1 MKLGVKLPLA
11 FAAGLTLVVAAALF
25 GIHSLNQSIDVYGT
39 KVQANVANERAVASM
54 LNAFKVQ
61 VQEWKNTLLR
71 GKEPKKLDKHW
82 DDFQA
87 QERLVAELAKGLLGS
102 LPDGESKSL
111 VEQFGR
117 AHVKMGEGYRKGF
130 EAFKAANF
138 DADVGDTAVA
148 GVDREP
154 AKLLAEAGAK
164 IEADSA
170 AVSAGAAAGAKRA
183 TWTSLALMLVVCMLG
198 VGGGFLFSRTIVRPL
213 RRAVE
218 SARAV
223 AEGNLTHEIDAVGND
238 EVAELLQALRH
249 MQSSLAKVVAEVRQ
263 NSESVAS
270 ASSQIA
276 SGNNDLSAR
285 TEKQAASLQETA
297 ASMEQLSATIRL
309 NADNAQQANQ
319 LALGASNVAVQGGEV
334 VGQVVDTMKGINDS
348 SKKIVDIIGV
358 IDGIAFQTNILA
370 LNAAVEAARAG
381 EQGRG
386 FAVVAGEVR
395 SLAQRSAEA
404 AKEIKSLISTSVERV
419 EQGSALVDR
428 AGATMQEVVSSIRRV
443 NDIVAEI
450 SAASTEQSGGVAQV
464 GQAVAQMD
472 QATQQNAALVEES
485 AAAAESLRSQ
495 AKHLIDSVAVFRLA
509 GHAATA
515 ATATPAVPVK
525 PVTPAAA
532 VHAPA
537 PAAKPAAASKPSAA
551 VVERRGPNRAKNIV
565 RPSFGAK
572 TDAAPAKPAAPV
584 APAPKF
590 EAPASTGTDD
600 EWETF

>member
-1 MKLGVKLPLA
+1 MKLGVKLPLG

-39 KVQANVANERAVASM
+39 TVQQNVANERAVAAM

-87 QERLVAELAKGLLGS
+87 QERIVAELAMGLLAS
-102 LPDGESKSL
+102 LPEGQSKSL

-117 AHVKMGEGYRKGF
+117 AHAKMGEGYRKGF
-130 EAFKAANF
+130 EAFKAAGF
-138 DADVGDTAVA
+138 DPAVGDAAVA

-183 TWTSLALMLVVCMLG
+183 TWTSLALMLVVCVIG
-198 VGGGFLFSRTIVRPL
+198 ICGGFLFSRTIVRPL
-213 RRAVE
+213 RRAVDA
-218 SARAV
+218 ARAV
-223 AEGNLTHEIDAVGND
+223 AEGDLTVPIEGTGND

-249 MQSSLAKVVAEVRQ
+249 MQGSLANVVAEVRQ
-263 NSESVAS
+263 NSESVAT

-285 TEKQAASLQETA
+285 TEQQAASLQETA
-297 ASMEQLSATIRL
+297 ASMEQLGATIRL

-319 LALGASNVAVQGGEV
+319 LALGASSVANSGGQTV
-334 VGQVVDTMKGINDS
+334 SQVIETMKGINDS

-386 FAVVAGEVR
+386 FAVVASEVR

-404 AKEIKSLISTSVERV
+404 AKQVKQLISTSVERV
-419 EQGSALVDR
+419 GHGTALVDR
-428 AGATMQEVVSSIRRV
+428 AGETMTEVVASIRRV
-443 NDIVAEI
+443 TDIVAEI
-450 SAASTEQSGGVAQV
+450 SAATSEQSTGIAQI
-464 GQAVAQMD
+464 GEAVSQMD
-472 QATQQNAALVEES
+472 HVTQQNSALVEES
-485 AAAAESLRSQ
+485 AAAAESLRAQ
-495 AKHLIDSVAVFRLA
+495 AQGLVRSVSVFKVERKVARQL
-509 GHAATA
+509 
-515 ATATPAVPVK
+515 
-525 PVTPAAA
+525 
-532 VHAPA
+532 APA
-537 PAAKPAAASKPSAA
+537 
-551 VVERRGPNRAKNIV
+551 
-565 RPSFGAK
+565 
-572 TDAAPAKPAAPV
+572 
-584 APAPKF
+584 
-590 EAPASTGTDD
+590 
-600 EWETF
+600 